1 MAVRFRRIPLR
12 DYFEFAL
19 SDLAQRKLRTFL
31 TSFGVTVGIGA
42 LVAMVGFG
50 IGMQRN
56 VSDNFRKLDLFNSLT
71 VLPEGAGPAAP
82 ARRGR
87 GPAGRTPAS
96 AKADTARLDDAAV
109 ARIAALP
116 GVESAYAEVRFPAV
130 IRFEGKE
137 EFRLVQV
144 LPAGPGA
151 SRGSSL
157 AAGRMYGSDEERAVV
172 VSRGLL
178 RQLGISDPAAAV
190 GARIE
195 IAPLSLDLSAL
206 EPAKLGALLSRR
218 ELPFKKEYSSFKVA
232 GVIDGGGGGGPMG
245 LGGDVLLPPGPAS
258 GLSKLPITNLWDLFR
273 AGEGGLGYSAVNVR
287 LASPGAADSVRKAVR
302 GMGFS
307 TFALVDQFE
316 QIKTGFVLMDMF
328 LAAIAMIAIFV
339 ASLGIINTMVMAVL
353 ERTSEIGIMKA
364 VGASPRDIKKI
375 FVFESSL
382 IGLGGGVC
390 GILLGWA
397 VSRAINP
404 VINYFGARQDLPAM
418 EYFRFPAWLILG
430 GIAFAGL
437 VSLLSGL
444 YPAQRAAKVD
454 PAVALRHE

>member
-1 MAVRFRRIPLR
+1 MRGPFRRIPLR

-31 TSFGVTVGIGA
+31 TAFGVTVGIGA
-42 LVAMVGFG
+42 LTAMVGFG
-50 IGMQRN
+50 IGMQKN
-56 VSDNFRKLDLFNSLT
+56 VTDNFRKLDLFNSLT
-71 VLPEGAGPAAP
+71 VLPEGSGPAIP
-82 ARRGR
+82 ARGRR
-87 GPAGRTPAS
+87 GPAPRRS
-96 AKADTARLDDAAV
+96 AAAKPDAARLDDAAV

-116 GVESAYAEVRFPAV
+116 GVESAYAEIRFPAV

-144 LPAGPGA
+144 LPAASGA
-151 SRGSSL
+151 FRASSL
-157 AAGRMYGSDEERAVV
+157 AAGRMYGSDDQRSVV

-178 RQLGISDPAAAV
+178 RQLDVSDPVSAV
-190 GARIE
+190 GKTIE
-195 IAPLSLDLSAL
+195 IAPLSLDLSVL
-206 EPAKLGALLSRR
+206 QPAKLGALLSRR
-218 ELPFKKEYSSFKVA
+218 ELPFKKEYSSFTVA
-232 GVIDGGGGGGPMG
+232 GVMEGGGAGGPMG
-245 LGGDVLLPPGPAS
+245 LGSDVLLPPGPAS
-258 GLSKLPITNLWDLFR
+258 GLSKLPITNLWDLFQ
-273 AGEGGLGYSAVNVR
+273 AGEGRFGYSAINVR
-287 LASPGAADSVRKAVR
+287 LSSPGAADSVRRAVR
-302 GMGFS
+302 AMGFS

-339 ASLGIINTMVMAVL
+339 ASLGIINTMVMAVM
-353 ERTSEIGIMKA
+353 ERTSEIGVMKA

-390 GILLGWA
+390 GIILGWA
-397 VSRAINP
+397 ASRAINP

-418 EYFRFPAWLILG
+418 EYFRFPLWLILG

>member
-19 SDLAQRKLRTFL
+19 SDLSQRKLRTFL

-42 LVAMVGFG
+42 LMAMVGFG
-50 IGMQRN
+50 VGMQKN
-56 VSDNFRKLDLFNSLT
+56 VTDNFRKLDLFNALT

-82 ARRGR
+82 ARGRR
-87 GPAGRTPAS
+87 GPAVPKPDG
-96 AKADTARLDDAAV
+96 ARLDDAAV
-109 ARIAALP
+109 ARIASLP
-116 GVESAYAEVRFPAV
+116 GVESAYPEVRFPAV

-144 LPAGPGA
+144 LPAKSGA
-151 SRGSSL
+151 SRRSVL
-157 AAGRMYGSDEERAVV
+157 AAGRMFGSDDERAVV

-178 RQLGISDPAAAV
+178 RQLDVPNPVKAV
-190 GARIE
+190 GAAIE
-195 IAPLSLDLSAL
+195 IAPLSLDLSVL
-206 EPAKLGALLSRR
+206 DPTKLGAFLSRK
-218 ELPFKKEYSSFKVA
+218 ELPFKKEFSSFTVV
-232 GVIDGGGGGGPMG
+232 GVLDLSGAGGPMG
-245 LGGDVLLPPGPAS
+245 LGAEILLPPGPAA
-258 GLSKLPITNLWDLFR
+258 GMSKLPITNLWDLFR
-273 AGEGGLGYSAVNVR
+273 AGEGQLGYSAVNVR
-287 LASPGAADSVRKAVR
+287 LASPQAADSVRRAVR
-302 GMGFS
+302 QMGFS
-307 TFALVDQFE
+307 TFALIDQFE
-316 QIKTGFVLMDMF
+316 QIKTGFILMDMF

-364 VGASPRDIKKI
+364 VGASPRDIQKI

-382 IGLGGGVC
+382 IGLAGGICGV
-390 GILLGWA
+390 LLGWA
-397 VSRAINP
+397 ASRGINP

-418 EYFRFPAWLILG
+418 EYFRFPPWLILG
-430 GIAFAGL
+430 AAGFAVL

-444 YPAQRAAKVD
+444 YPARRAAKVD

>member
-1 MAVRFRRIPLR
+1 MAVRSRRIPLR
-12 DYFEFAL
+12 DYLEFAL

-50 IGMQRN
+50 VGMQRN
-56 VSDNFRKLDLFNSLT
+56 VSDNFRKLDLFNALT

-82 ARRGR
+82 VRSRR
-87 GPAGRTPAS
+87 GPAARRPAGPKPD
-96 AKADTARLDDAAV
+96 AVPLDDAAV
-109 ARIAALP
+109 ARIAGLP
-116 GVESAYAEVRFPAV
+116 GVESAYPEVRFPAV

-144 LPAGPGA
+144 VPAKSRA
-151 SRGSSL
+151 SVL
-157 AAGRMYGSDEERAVV
+157 AAGRMFGNDDERAVI

-178 RQLGISDPAAAV
+178 RQFDVSDPVQAV
-190 GARIE
+190 GKTIE

-206 EPAKLGALLSRR
+206 DPSKLGPLLSRR
-218 ELPFKKEYSSFKVA
+218 ELPFKKEFSSFSVA
-232 GVIDGGGGGGPMG
+232 GVMDLSGAGGPMG
-245 LGGDVLLPPGPAS
+245 LGSDVLLPPGPAARM
-258 GLSKLPITNLWDLFR
+258 SKLPVTNLWDLFR
-273 AGEGGLGYSAVNVR
+273 AGEGKLGYSAVNVR
-287 LASPGAADSVRKAVR
+287 LISPGDADSVRRAVR
-302 GMGFS
+302 AMGFS
-307 TFALVDQFE
+307 TFALIDQFE

-364 VGASPRDIKKI
+364 VGASPLDIQKI

-382 IGLGGGVC
+382 IGLGGGLC
-390 GILLGWA
+390 GIVLGWGA
-397 VSRAINP
+397 SRGINP
-404 VINYFGARQDLPAM
+404 LINYFGARQDLPAM
-418 EYFRFPAWLILG
+418 EYFHFPVWLILG
-430 GIAFAGL
+430 AVGFAVL
-437 VSLLSGL
+437 VSLVSGL
-444 YPAQRAAKVD
+444 YPARRAAKVD

>member
-1 MAVRFRRIPLR
+1 MDIPFRRIPLR

-31 TSFGVTVGIGA
+31 TAFGVTVGIGA
-42 LVAMVGFG
+42 LTAMVGFG
-50 IGMQRN
+50 IGMQKN
-56 VSDNFRKLDLFNSLT
+56 VTDNFRKLDLFNALT
-71 VLPEGAGPAAP
+71 VLPEGAGPAIP
-82 ARRGR
+82 SRGRR
-87 GPAGRTPAS
+87 GPAQRRTAA
-96 AKADTARLDDAAV
+96 AKPDAARLDDAAV

-116 GVESAYAEVRFPAV
+116 GVESAYAEIRFPAV

-144 LPAGPGA
+144 LPAASGA
-151 SRGSSL
+151 FRAASL
-157 AAGRMYGSDEERAVV
+157 SAGRMYGSDDERAVV

-178 RQLGISDPAAAV
+178 RQFDISDPAGAV

-195 IAPLSLDLSAL
+195 IAPLSLDLSVL
-206 EPAKLGALLSRR
+206 QPAKLGELLSRR
-218 ELPFKKEYSSFKVA
+218 ELPFKKEYSTFTVA
-232 GVIDGGGGGGPMG
+232 GVMDGGGAGGPMG
-245 LGGDVLLPPGPAS
+245 LGSDVLLPPGPAS
-258 GLSKLPITNLWDLFR
+258 GLSKLPITNLWDLFQ
-273 AGEGGLGYSAVNVR
+273 AGEGRLGYSAINVR
-287 LASPGAADSVRKAVR
+287 LASPGAADSVRRAVR
-302 GMGFS
+302 AMGFS

-364 VGASPRDIKKI
+364 VGASTRDIKKI

-397 VSRAINP
+397 ASRAINP

-418 EYFRFPAWLILG
+418 EYFRFPLWLILG

-444 YPAQRAAKVD
+444 YPAQRAAKID

>member
-1 MAVRFRRIPLR
+1 
-12 DYFEFAL
+12 
-19 SDLAQRKLRTFL
+19 
-31 TSFGVTVGIGA
+31 
-42 LVAMVGFG
+42 
-50 IGMQRN
+50 
-56 VSDNFRKLDLFNSLT
+56 
-71 VLPEGAGPAAP
+71 
-82 ARRGR
+82 
-87 GPAGRTPAS
+87 
-96 AKADTARLDDAAV
+96 
-109 ARIAALP
+109 
-116 GVESAYAEVRFPAV
+116 
-130 IRFEGKE
+130 
-137 EFRLVQV
+137 
-144 LPAGPGA
+144 
-151 SRGSSL
+151 
-157 AAGRMYGSDEERAVV
+157 
-172 VSRGLL
+172 
-178 RQLGISDPAAAV
+178 
-190 GARIE
+190 
-195 IAPLSLDLSAL
+195 
-206 EPAKLGALLSRR
+206 
-218 ELPFKKEYSSFKVA
+218 
-232 GVIDGGGGGGPMG
+232 MG
-245 LGGDVLLPPGPAS
+245 LGSDVLLPPGPAS

-273 AGEGGLGYSAVNVR
+273 AGEGELGYSAVNVR
-287 LASPGAADSVRKAVR
+287 LASPGAADSVRRAVR
-302 GMGFS
+302 AMGYS

-353 ERTSEIGIMKA
+353 ERTSEIGVMKA

-397 VSRAINP
+397 ASRAINP

-418 EYFRFPAWLILG
+418 EYFRFPLWLILG

>member
-1 MAVRFRRIPLR
+1 
-12 DYFEFAL
+12 
-19 SDLAQRKLRTFL
+19 
-31 TSFGVTVGIGA
+31 
-42 LVAMVGFG
+42 
-50 IGMQRN
+50 
-56 VSDNFRKLDLFNSLT
+56 
-71 VLPEGAGPAAP
+71 
-82 ARRGR
+82 
-87 GPAGRTPAS
+87 
-96 AKADTARLDDAAV
+96 
-109 ARIAALP
+109 
-116 GVESAYAEVRFPAV
+116 
-130 IRFEGKE
+130 
-137 EFRLVQV
+137 
-144 LPAGPGA
+144 
-151 SRGSSL
+151 
-157 AAGRMYGSDEERAVV
+157 
-172 VSRGLL
+172 
-178 RQLGISDPAAAV
+178 
-190 GARIE
+190 
-195 IAPLSLDLSAL
+195 
-206 EPAKLGALLSRR
+206 
-218 ELPFKKEYSSFKVA
+218 
-232 GVIDGGGGGGPMG
+232 
-245 LGGDVLLPPGPAS
+245 
-258 GLSKLPITNLWDLFR
+258 
-273 AGEGGLGYSAVNVR
+273 
-287 LASPGAADSVRKAVR
+287 
-302 GMGFS
+302 
-307 TFALVDQFE
+307 
-316 QIKTGFVLMDMF
+316 MDMF